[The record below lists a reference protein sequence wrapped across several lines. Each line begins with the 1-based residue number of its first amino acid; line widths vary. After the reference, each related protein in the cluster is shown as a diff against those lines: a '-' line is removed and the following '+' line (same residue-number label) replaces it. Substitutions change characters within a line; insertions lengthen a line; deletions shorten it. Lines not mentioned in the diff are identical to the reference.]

1 MGLCEEED
9 GMKLTKLLSIL
20 LLLVLPLAI
29 ACKPKEG
36 AEADDKDD
44 TAATVSETEKPGV
57 DSPGDLNPVEAQTMV
72 DDVTIGH
79 STAADGSIAADQQ
92 GDDFAPGEAVHV
104 SMEVGDT
111 PVGSAIKVA
120 WYGPGETK
128 VGEDTKTVNTG
139 DHYIAFQSADTA
151 SWAKG
156 DYRAEVWIG
165 DEKVNT
171 QQFQIVDKSE
181 AGK

>member
-1 MGLCEEED
+1 MSL
-9 GMKLTKLLSIL
+9 KKTLAL
-20 LLLVLPLAI
+20 LLMLMLPLAI
-29 ACKPKEG
+29 ACGPKET
-36 AEADDKDD
+36 AETDDPDD
-44 TAATVSETEKPGV
+44 TATSTSEQEKAGV
-57 DSPGDLNPVEAQTMV
+57 DQPGDLNPVEAQTMV

-111 PVGSAIKVA
+111 PAGSEVKVA
-120 WYGPGETK
+120 WFGPGETR
-128 VGEDTKTVNTG
+128 VSEETKTVNAG
-139 DHYIAFQSADTA
+139 DHYLAFESGDTA

-171 QQFQIVDKSE
+171 QQFQIVDKTE

>member
-1 MGLCEEED
+1 
-9 GMKLTKLLSIL
+9 MKLTKLLSVL
-20 LLLVLPLAI
+20 LLLMLPLAI
-29 ACKPKEG
+29 ACAPKEK
-36 AEADDKDD
+36 AESDDKDD
-44 TAATVSETEKPGV
+44 TATTVSETEKPGV
-57 DSPGDLNPVEAQTMV
+57 NAPGDLNPVEAQTMI

-92 GDDFAPGEAVHV
+92 GDDFAPGDTVNV

-111 PVGSAIKVA
+111 PAGSAVKVV

-128 VGEDTKTVNTG
+128 IDESTKTVNAG
-139 DHYIAFQSADTA
+139 DHYLAFESGSTA